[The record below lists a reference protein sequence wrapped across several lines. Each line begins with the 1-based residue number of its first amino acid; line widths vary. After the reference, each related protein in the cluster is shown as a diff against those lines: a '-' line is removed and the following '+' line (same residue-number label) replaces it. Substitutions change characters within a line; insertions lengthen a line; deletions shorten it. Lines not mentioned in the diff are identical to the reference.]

1 MKPAMTVNILTSI
14 KDKGHQFEKLVMDS
28 RTTTIA
34 KVRNE
39 VENTIEKCRDKNHM
53 MKNINYALFSLQK
66 NTKNF
71 KE

>member
-1 MKPAMTVNILTSI
+1 
-14 KDKGHQFEKLVMDS
+14 MDS
-28 RTTTIA
+28 HTTTIP